1 MPHIGVLF
9 EIRRAETRPGECV
22 SVVGSRPELGNWDP
36 FDYKAAAGLGLRTS
50 AAQYPSWAMSAPVWI
65 ELGKHGHRGGRSGFL
80 SEGESGDEEEDEDR
94 EEECG
99 LEEQEDLPSST
110 VPDSPAAGTGGAAT
124 SAGGSGG
131 SSPGDAYVRLEY
143 KYVKDRRQMPDGGP
157 SIQWEECIANRRVMI
172 PREHGS
178 IWIVSDLSF
187 NQNSEPQL
195 VRTTLAEVLLRRGD
209 LDPEWTSRDADAPE
223 WSMPHQ
229 ENLSSPGSV
238 ATSCSRHTTSTIL
251 MM

>member
-50 AAQYPSWAMSAPVWI
+50 AV
-65 ELGKHGHRGGRSGFL
+65 
-80 SEGESGDEEEDEDR
+80 
-94 EEECG
+94 

-251 MM
+251 M